1 MITAEGSPLV
11 RSTDVEETTRTLTA
25 AFFTDPV
32 LEWIFPPGTPD
43 RARLMDGFFRV
54 TTELLL
60 DHHGCVLATPGH
72 ESVVV
77 LSPPGE
83 PDISAQANESYLDD
97 LAAAT
102 GAGGERS
109 VTCMRLL
116 DEHAPAG
123 LPEHWHVMF
132 AGTRPEHQL
141 TAVRAGTTKDVCALF
156 DAHDV
161 AVYAEASSKVN
172 LTLWR
177 WLGSDRIGAEI
188 PLPDGPSL
196 YPIWRPPASARRG
209 TPKEGSR

>member
-1 MITAEGSPLV
+1 MIVTEGSALIS
-11 RSTDVEETTRTLTA
+11 STDVEATTRTLTA
-25 AFFTDPV
+25 AFAGDPV
-32 LEWIFPPGTPD
+32 LEWIFPLDTAG
-43 RARLMDGFFRV
+43 RAELMDGFFRV

-60 DHHGCVLATPGH
+60 DHHGSILATSGH

-83 PDISAQANESYLDD
+83 PDLTEQANEAYLDA

-102 GAGGERS
+102 GSGGERS

-132 AGTRPEHQL
+132 AGTRPEQQL
-141 TAVRAGTTKDVCALF
+141 EAVRAGTTKEVCALF

-177 WLGSDRIGAEI
+177 WLGAHPLGAEI
-188 PLPDGPSL
+188 PLPGGPSL
-196 YPIWRPPASARRG
+196 HPIWRPSASSRLAHRQ
-209 TPKEGSR
+209 EGIR